1 MSLYKS
7 KKGSVLISVPKSER
21 SESQMEFI
29 RQLRL
34 LEVKILRISAN
45 KQKKFNYFINN
56 HIILHVAEAYS
67 NAKAGNAIYAITEDD
82 IKLRRHY
89 IYKSYA
95 SIMELISQVDV
106 FYEVYKSD
114 GLTNNQIEDLSIH
127 LELCRKLL
135 KGVLDKDREKARKIL
150 KNK

>member
-1 MSLYKS
+1 M
-7 KKGSVLISVPKSER
+7 SVPKSER

-34 LEVKILRISAN
+34 LEVEILRISAS
-45 KQKKFNYFINN
+45 KPKKFSYFINN
-56 HIILHVAEAYS
+56 HIIKYAAEAYS
-67 NAKAGNAIYAITEDD
+67 SAKAGNTIYAITEDD
-82 IKLRRHY
+82 IRLRRQY

-114 GLTNNQIEDLSIH
+114 GLTNKQIEDLSIH
-127 LELCRKLL
+127 LELCRKLI
-135 KGVLDKDREKARKIL
+135 KGVLDKDREKARKIMS
-150 KNK
+150 KKE